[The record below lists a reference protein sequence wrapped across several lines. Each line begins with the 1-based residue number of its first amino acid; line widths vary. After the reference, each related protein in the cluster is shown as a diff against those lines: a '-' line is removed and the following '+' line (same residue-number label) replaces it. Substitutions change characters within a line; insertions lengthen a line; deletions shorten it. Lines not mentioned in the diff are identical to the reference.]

1 MHLSGDCTMGPT
13 LYVSPA
19 KRPFCYLAHQR
30 GPLGWEPRKRLVIR
44 TWNAVWISTCHI
56 SHPTKS
62 SSQATITCLTGS
74 PSAEHEE
81 QAWSS
86 FTNEYYFL
94 YTKETMDTNNNEK
107 NLPYFQCSLYIIKVV
122 SLAEREA
129 VTEPTIV
136 LSYLSVAFRKLMHPD
151 ILSCSQN
158 PPFHLSACTVCI
170 KK

>member
-1 MHLSGDCTMGPT
+1 
-13 LYVSPA
+13 
-19 KRPFCYLAHQR
+19 
-30 GPLGWEPRKRLVIR
+30 
-44 TWNAVWISTCHI
+44 
-56 SHPTKS
+56 
-62 SSQATITCLTGS
+62 
-74 PSAEHEE
+74 
-81 QAWSS
+81 
-86 FTNEYYFL
+86 
-94 YTKETMDTNNNEK
+94 MDTNNNEK